1 MIKGYGPYPLIK
13 GYGSRGTDR
22 TPCTVRY
29 VVWFLCFNLDGALV
43 PAHISYLN
51 KTATIQTELIKKDL
65 VH

>member
-13 GYGSRGTDR
+13 GYGSRGS

-43 PAHISYLN
+43 PERIPQEQLSASVS
-51 KTATIQTELIKKDL
+51 K
-65 VH
+65 